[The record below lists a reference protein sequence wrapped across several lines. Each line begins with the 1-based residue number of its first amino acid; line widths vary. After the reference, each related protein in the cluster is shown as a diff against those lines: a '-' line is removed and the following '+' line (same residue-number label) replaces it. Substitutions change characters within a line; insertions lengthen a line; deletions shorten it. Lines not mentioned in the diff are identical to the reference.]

1 MHSSFIGIAIDIIDY
16 YPKDFDYSSFSFI
29 FISEDNNF
37 EREISFI
44 NANQICQ
51 KISIKNKKEIKYTI
65 KVFKDDSLIGLTEFV
80 IPNQIIN
87 KREKI
92 FDKVCNINMTE
103 STKKVLLGNLKKASI
118 LKIGIHATLQY
129 LEDNRTLNVDD
140 SKNEKKQIFQKKK
153 INNKK
158 GRLKIFTPTG
168 KTEKNIP
175 SIANSSSAYNNQFN
189 ISAHLKNNNSMIE
202 HQNKKVDS
210 FILEKNSKNK
220 INKIHK
226 RTFSSKN
233 ENSDEIKLKKIKNK
247 ILSQKERKNTNSEII
262 KDKNIIISDNK
273 EEKKEESIIES
284 NKLKNEFDNYV
295 NENNEKINEINNV
308 NDMINFTNNNIK
320 KCLYYQMKYY
330 ALIKEKINDLNKSV
344 EQYKSIQEKI
354 KQNNHIK
361 NILIEKNKEYETHK
375 EILLSK
381 EKKIELKNNEF
392 TDLKDIELNTM
403 KEIYTNLYQININN
417 ENEIDKNNQ
426 ISLLLKVLRLISKKH
441 GPLQNLLTMTNSIES
456 QRTALK
462 NILNKFKS
470 ELEVKEF

>member
-1 MHSSFIGIAIDIIDY
+1 MHSSNIGIAIDIIDY

-29 FISEDNNF
+29 FISEDNTF

-51 KISIKNKKEIKYTI
+51 KISIKNKKDIKYTI

-103 STKKVLLGNLKKASI
+103 STKKVLLGNLKKSSI

-129 LEDNRTLNVDD
+129 LEDNRTLNIDD
-140 SKNEKKQIFQKKK
+140 TKNEKKQMFQKKK

-168 KTEKNIP
+168 KTEKNIH

-189 ISAHLKNNNSMIE
+189 VSAHLKNNNSMIE

-210 FILEKNSKNK
+210 FILEKNNK
-220 INKIHK
+220 NKIHK

-233 ENSDEIKLKKIKNK
+233 ENSDEAKLKKIKKK

-262 KDKNIIISDNK
+262 KDKNNITFDNK
-273 EEKKEESIIES
+273 EEKKEGSELDT
-284 NKLKNEFDNYV
+284 NKLKNEFDYYV
-295 NENNEKINEINNV
+295 NENNEKIDEINNV

-320 KCLYYQMKYY
+320 KCLDYQLEYYT
-330 ALIKEKINDLNKSV
+330 LIKEKINNLNKSV

-354 KQNNHIK
+354 KQNNHLK

-375 EILLSK
+375 EILLNK
-381 EKKIELKNNEF
+381 EKEIEIKNNEF
-392 TDLKDIELNTM
+392 SELKDIELNTM
-403 KEIYTNLYQININN
+403 KEICTNLYQININN
-417 ENEIDKNNQ
+417 ENDNDKNNQ

-470 ELEVKEF
+470 ELEVKEL